1 MTATTSFS
9 RLVLKPIPLVIPA
22 KAGIQYS
29 PRPLGFSTSDP
40 TAYWIPVLSLVRQTG
55 MTSNVGMA
63 GSKLDFLF
71 GLAQVG
77 WALKWIEIRFL
88 VKRDRESEISASHP
102 LHAGLKSFS
111 VSLNVS
117 CDSSN
122 A

>member
-1 MTATTSFS
+1 M
-9 RLVLKPIPLVIPA
+9 PL
-22 KAGIQYS
+22 
-29 PRPLGFSTSDP
+29 T
-40 TAYWIPVLSLVRQTG
+40 RQTG
-55 MTSNVGMA
+55 MTRNVGRRI
-63 GSKLDFLF
+63 SKLEFLF
-71 GLAQVG
+71 WLAQVG

-88 VKRDRESEISASHP
+88 VKRDRESEITVSRL